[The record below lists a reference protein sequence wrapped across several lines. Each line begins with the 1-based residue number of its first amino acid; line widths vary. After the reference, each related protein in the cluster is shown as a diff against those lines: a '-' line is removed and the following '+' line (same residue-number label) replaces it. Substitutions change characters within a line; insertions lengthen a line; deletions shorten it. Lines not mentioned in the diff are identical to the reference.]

1 MKQIVRIIS
10 LSIVLSACGGGGGQ
24 TAAPATSNNTPV
36 PVETTPAVVPP
47 PAAVETPAVT
57 TPVTVETVTPSV
69 AASDPI
75 VTQGSDG
82 LNPTTLGVVVNDAD
96 PLSVQ
101 VGQLYI
107 QKRKV
112 PSANLLHV
120 NFATGSTVMTPA
132 AFATMKQTLDATT
145 PANIQAYLLTWNAPY
160 RVGTM
165 SITSAFAFGY
175 DVKYTSPT
183 QCAITASSA
192 YFNHTTRKPFTDLA
206 MRPAMI
212 LGASTLAE
220 AETFINRGIAAD
232 GSQPTGKAYL
242 VSTTDVNRN
251 VRASAFDATVTTVS
265 PFISAQKVF
274 TNALVSQTDVLFYF
288 TGVASVA
295 SLTTN
300 TFKPG
305 AAADHLT
312 SYGGMLTNSPQ
323 MSALKWLQAGATASY
338 GTVVEPCNYTSK
350 FPNPKVMMQHYLA
363 GETMIEAYWKSVAWP
378 GEGVFIG
385 EPLAR
390 PFSKAKL
397 VKNLDGTWTA
407 TFPWVAAG
415 SYNLMNASTE
425 TGTYSLAKAVTQSA
439 TGVLNVTLPSG
450 ATGFYKLKLLA
461 LAQNGGT

>member
-1 MKQIVRIIS
+1 M
-10 LSIVLSACGGGGGQ
+10 
-24 TAAPATSNNTPV
+24 
-36 PVETTPAVVPP
+36 
-47 PAAVETPAVT
+47 
-57 TPVTVETVTPSV
+57 
-69 AASDPI
+69 
-75 VTQGSDG
+75 
-82 LNPTTLGVVVNDAD
+82 
-96 PLSVQ
+96 
-101 VGQLYI
+101 
-107 QKRKV
+107 
-112 PSANLLHV
+112 
-120 NFATGSTVMTPA
+120 
-132 AFATMKQTLDATT
+132 
-145 PANIQAYLLTWNAPY
+145 
-160 RVGTM
+160 
-165 SITSAFAFGY
+165 
-175 DVKYTSPT
+175 
-183 QCAITASSA
+183 
-192 YFNHTTRKPFTDLA
+192 
-206 MRPAMI
+206 
-212 LGASTLAE
+212 
-220 AETFINRGIAAD
+220 
-232 GSQPTGKAYL
+232 
-242 VSTTDVNRN
+242 
-251 VRASAFDATVTTVS
+251 
-265 PFISAQKVF
+265 
-274 TNALVSQTDVLFYF
+274 LFYF